1 MPSERI
7 NGPTDVDP
15 DPAHRLT
22 PFKEPD
28 NSCPLIPRNDD
39 HALGRA
45 SDAARLAPRLG
56 PDPGLLPL
64 AYWRLRRPGVR
75 FGPRPRHLRRFVL
88 DRPPSE

>member
-22 PFKEPD
+22 LFREPD

-64 AYWRLRRPGVR
+64 AYRRLRRPGVR

-88 DRPPSE
+88 D

>member
-7 NGPTDVDP
+7 IGPTDVDP

-28 NSCPLIPRNDD
+28 NSCPLNPRNNDRA
-39 HALGRA
+39 HGCA

-75 FGPRPRHLRRFVL
+75 FEPRPRHLRRFVL
-88 DRPPSE
+88 DRPPE